1 MRPNGQRL
9 DLVGTIDPGTQNPQ
23 LGGGRKI
30 ASLTPRT
37 HQPRAM
43 QGLPS
48 LCLSVNDHHSQLD

>member
-9 DLVGTIDPGTQNPQ
+9 DLVGTIDPGTQNSQ

-30 ASLTPRT
+30 VSLTPRT
-37 HQPRAM
+37 HQPR
-43 QGLPS
+43 LSS